1 MSHKPLMDNEVA
13 KDEGSGGD
21 ALAGLVAL
29 SKRPLPP
36 ELPEQVRPFV
46 GRAKLTFRNFRQ
58 ELERVQ
64 SAILK
69 AKDSGEIPAV
79 NAIMAWSDHG
89 NVVSAPLIGRYCE
102 ARAFEPVDAWV
113 RARDGFRCTEWP
125 DASARA
131 AIDGFVAHGRGDL
144 AASLC
149 LAHIERL
156 MKRLRQDW
164 KERRR
169 KPPRKLDAG
178 TQAVAAKFQAAIVAR
193 IPAFNVE
200 VLVDIRTVEPIVA
213 AHGGDEQR
221 AALAA
226 IRAEIEAD
234 RSLHSS

>member
-1 MSHKPLMDNEVA
+1 MDNEVR
-13 KDEGSGGD
+13 KDEATGGD
-21 ALAGLVAL
+21 ALASLIAL
-29 SKRPLPP
+29 SQRPLPP

-69 AKDSGEIPAV
+69 AKDSGELPAV

-89 NVVSAPLIGRYCE
+89 NVVSVPLIGRYCE
-102 ARAFEPVDAWV
+102 ARAFEPVDAWL
-113 RARDGFRCTEWP
+113 RARDSFRRTEWP
-125 DASARA
+125 NAAARA
-131 AIDGFVAHGRGDL
+131 AIEGYVAHGRGDL

-169 KPPRKLDAG
+169 KPPRKLDTA
-178 TQAVAAKFQAAIVAR
+178 TRAAVASVQSAIVGR

-200 VLVDIRTVEPIVA
+200 VLVDIGTVDPVIA
-213 AHGGDEQR
+213 AYGNDAQR
-221 AALAA
+221 GALAA
-226 IRAEIEAD
+226 IRVAIVADQAE
-234 RSLHSS
+234 HSS